1 MECYTFC
8 EVHSHSHTSGEEGIS
23 GGKLVMAGRQRLP
36 AAAVSALLLL
46 WIFSCDHVEASID
59 FANMTALE
67 KHVEFF
73 DRDKDGIITASEIF
87 EGYVAI
93 GCDAAFARASA
104 ASISAGVGPITSP
117 VEAPLPHL
125 SIYIEYIHRAMHGS
139 DTGAYDAK
147 GRFVPEKFEEIFTKH
162 AKVRPD
168 ALTSMEIE
176 EMILANRDPLDPQSW
191 GAPEGEWG
199 LIYKLASD
207 KQGFLHKDS
216 ARGIYDGS
224 VFYMLEEQRTS
235 SRSDM

>member
-1 MECYTFC
+1 
-8 EVHSHSHTSGEEGIS
+8 V
-23 GGKLVMAGRQRLP
+23 VMLGWRPLP
-36 AAAVSALLLL
+36 ATAVTAVLLV
-46 WIFSCDHVEASID
+46 WVFSCNHGEARID
-59 FANMTALE
+59 FANMTALQ
-67 KHVEFF
+67 KHAEFF
-73 DRDKDGIITASEIF
+73 DRDKDGIITPSEMF

-93 GCDAAFARASA
+93 GCDVEYARATA
-104 ASISAGVGPITSP
+104 ASVSAGVGAITSP
-117 VEAPLPHL
+117 VDAPLPHL
-125 SIYIEYIHRAMHGS
+125 SIYVEFIHKAMHGS

-191 GAPEGEWG
+191 AAPEKEWG

-207 KQGFLHKDS
+207 NEGFLHKDS

-224 VFYMLEEQRTS
+224 VFYKLEEQRTS